1 MSEALFHEVTEVRSF
16 PTSRFYHVEA
26 GPPLGA
32 LRFLDPDLLHVGAM
46 NTAPPLIEVD
56 AMDVGGAESDIHEID
71 QTVEL
76 YLEVSTTFEATDDPP
91 VLLLYLLVQIVE
103 LSSNVDE
110 T

>member
-16 PTSRFYHVEA
+16 PTSGFYHVEA
-26 GPPLGA
+26 GSTLGV

-56 AMDVGGAESDIHEID
+56 AVEVGGAESDIHEID

-76 YLEVSTTFEATDDPP
+76 DLEISTILDAADDPP
-91 VLLLYLLVQIVE
+91 VLLLDFFVQIV
-103 LSSNVDE
+103 
-110 T
+110 